1 MCSSKVKKTIIE
13 ACRDTGYLERDAFE
27 RRPSP
32 FRSRSKRKKKETNS
46 NDHIKTYIK
55 PSRHEF
61 ISSKQLNT
69 PLLAPYE
76 FVIAGTPVAMFVVG
90 VAILV
95 QPREKRLKSSLN
107 RTRIEINYNDCVQR
121 STVQIKKK

>member
-32 FRSRSKRKKKETNS
+32 FRSRSKRKKKRKIRTI
-46 NDHIKTYIK
+46 IKTYTR

-76 FVIAGTPVAMFVVG
+76 FVIAGTPSAMFVVG
-90 VAILV
+90 VFVSAILV

-107 RTRIEINYNDCVQR
+107 RTRIIMNDSFRQL
-121 STVQIKKK
+121 QIKKK

>member
-1 MCSSKVKKTIIE
+1 MQRHWLFRTRRVLKKTIPVSIP
-13 ACRDTGYLERDAFE
+13 LEE
-27 RRPSP
+27 
-32 FRSRSKRKKKETNS
+32 KKKETNS

-107 RTRIEINYNDCVQR
+107 RTRIIMNDSFRQL
-121 STVQIKKK
+121 QIKKKLNIYENV